1 MNIQEALDMVDK
13 MKPNMMDQGTKI
25 KFLSEIEGLIHH
37 ELRLKHVHKPEEH
50 TCPKFDEA
58 TDPGTELMVPDPYA
72 MVYVYW
78 VMAKIDLRNL
88 EIDKYNNDNALF
100 ASAYN
105 TLSDW
110 WTRTRMPISEVRELR
125 L

>member
-1 MNIQEALDMVDK
+1 MNIQEALDLVDQ
-13 MKPNMMDQGTKI
+13 MKPNLMDREMKI

-37 ELRLKHVHKPEEH
+37 ELRLKHAHSPEEH
-50 TCPKFDEA
+50 VCPKFDEA
-58 TDPGTELMVPDPYA
+58 TDPGTELMAPDPYA

-88 EIDKYNNDNALF
+88 ETDKYNNDNALF

-110 WTRTRMPISEVRELR
+110 WTRTRMPISTVRELR